1 MENSNFLV
9 HFVLKGPENRGAV
22 GAAEFETPKRRA
34 ERGMGRGYPL
44 PTRLEGLG
52 SVVSSPPQRDRK
64 RIFVH
69 FELEKNESGDDKFDF
84 FCHFIAHI

>member
-52 SVVSSPPQRDRK
+52 SVVSSPPSGTENGFLCILSLK
-64 RIFVH
+64 
-69 FELEKNESGDDKFDF
+69 KNESGDDKFDF